1 MRIALLALLVGCS
14 SGSDGPGVI
23 GSPTDVS
30 TTPGTYAGYRVVSPC
45 PTMLHATLGV
55 IGIGSV
61 VVSGDSVSRFGLQL
75 ERELTDLHSI
85 WGGGG
90 IALGCEPSVSTS
102 LMLDDWRDVDTVIDR
117 TGAFLTDHDLALQ
130 VSITVSSVPAPE

>member
-1 MRIALLALLVGCS
+1 MRIALLALLVGCTH
-14 SGSDGPGVI
+14 GSDGPGVI

-45 PTMLHATLGV
+45 PSMLHATLGV
-55 IGIGSV
+55 IGTGSV
-61 VVSGDSVSRFGLQL
+61 ALSDDSVSQLGLQL
-75 ERELTDLHSI
+75 ERELTDLPSI

-90 IALGCEPSVSTS
+90 IALGCEPGVSTS

-117 TGAFLTDHDLALQ
+117 AGAFLKDHDLALQ
-130 VSITVSSVPAPE
+130 VSITVSSVPVPD